1 MLLTQNN
8 KTYQL
13 ANQKFKKNTI
23 VTTKYTL
30 ISFIPKNL
38 FNQFRKIANIWFVGI
53 MIMEMIPAIS
63 NSDGVPVMAPPLLTI
78 IGLSMIKDA
87 WENY

>member
-1 MLLTQNN
+1 MVLE
-8 KTYQL
+8 
-13 ANQKFKKNTI
+13 
-23 VTTKYTL
+23 V
-30 ISFIPKNL
+30 IP
-38 FNQFRKIANIWFVGI
+38 NIT
-53 MIMEMIPAIS
+53 

>member
-1 MLLTQNN
+1 M
-8 KTYQL
+8 
-13 ANQKFKKNTI
+13 KKNAI

-38 FNQFRKIANIWFVGI
+38 FNQFRKLANCWFVGI
-53 MIMEMIPAIS
+53 LILETIPDIS
-63 NSDGVPVMAPPLLTI
+63 NSDGVPVMAPPLCTVM
-78 IGLSMIKDA
+78 GLSMIKDA